1 MNLQGKTIVLGIT
14 GSIAAY
20 KAAELVSSLRKCRA
34 EVYVIM
40 TKSACEFIAP
50 LTLETLSGHPVVS
63 DMFARVTSW
72 DVEHISLAKRAD
84 VFAVVPASA
93 NILGKAANGIADDM
107 LSTTLLATKAPI
119 LFAPAMNTNM
129 YENPAVQDNIA
140 TLKTRGAYFVEPADG
155 HLACGDSGKGKLAE
169 VGSIEQA
176 IADLLTPKDCAGL
189 SVLVTAGPTRE
200 ALDPVRFLSNHS
212 TGKMG
217 YALAE
222 RARARG
228 AQVTLVTG
236 PTMLQTPPQMTVVP
250 VISARE
256 MRDAVM
262 CRLAEQDLVIKAA
275 AVGDYR
281 PAEMAQDKLK
291 KKDEDMRIELV
302 RNPDILQEIGQ
313 NKRANQTVCGF
324 AMETRDLVAHARE
337 KMQRKHCDMMVANN
351 LKTAGAGFAHD
362 TNVVTLLYADGQSEA
377 LDLMYKEALADL
389 LLDRL
394 LALHRQKAHD

>member
-1 MNLQGKTIVLGIT
+1 MKLQGKTIVLGIT

-20 KAAELVSSLRKCRA
+20 KAAELVSSLRKRHA

-63 DMFARVTSW
+63 DMFARTATW

-107 LSTTLLATKAPI
+107 LSTTLLATKAPV

-129 YENPAVQDNIA
+129 YENPAVQENMVR
-140 TLKTRGAYFVEPADG
+140 LKARGAAFVEPADG

-169 VGSIEQA
+169 VAVIEQA

-189 SVLVTAGPTRE
+189 SILVTAGPTRE

-236 PTMLQTPPQMTVVP
+236 PTTLQTPQQMTVVP
-250 VISARE
+250 VVSARE

-262 CRLAEQDLVIKAA
+262 NRLAEQDMVIKAA

-281 PAEMAQDKLK
+281 PAEMAQEKLK
-291 KKDEDMRIELV
+291 KKDDDMRIDLV

-313 NKRANQTVCGF
+313 NKRENQTICGF
-324 AMETRDLVAHARE
+324 AMETQALVEHARE
-337 KMQRKHCDMMVANN
+337 KLQRKNCDMMVANN

-362 TNVVTLLYADGQSEA
+362 TNVVTLLYANGQSEA
-377 LDLMYKEALADL
+377 LDLMYKEELADL

-394 LALHRQKAHD
+394 LALHRQKTHD